1 MTSSNY
7 ILLCAFF
14 ASGAVLAAFHFGG
27 LWLTVR
33 YLPRTARPRL
43 FFWSGC
49 LLRYGVTLF
58 VFGQIIKQGGAP
70 IGSAFLGFYLLRT
83 FALSRYCFADK
94 TLIRNNGGEPWR

>member
-27 LWLTVR
+27 LWATVR
-33 YLPRTARPRL
+33 YLPKAVRPRL

-58 VFGQIIKQGGAP
+58 VFGQIMKQGGAP
-70 IGSAFLGFYLLRT
+70 IAAAFLGFYLLRT
-83 FALSRYCFADK
+83 FALSKYCSDEKA
-94 TLIRNNGGEPWR
+94 LICGSRRKPWK